1 MSTKT
6 ASKPALKPA
15 KAAKAVKAPFTIDD
29 LVIFGGY
36 SQLEEGQ
43 KELFAKGDTLK
54 VISVVDAENFQCVK
68 ANDDSVTDTVFDT
81 EIEKAPKGHK
91 IPAKAEEE
99 PEVETKAPKLK
110 KGSAPVDEPAAE
122 VKGKKA
128 KAEKEEVEVDPS
140 TVPLPI
146 ESYDA
151 DTQKVIKSD
160 ASALKAAKALTHTI
174 AETFWTLGGVLSFI
188 RRHKSY
194 ETVQVGDESPYAGNQ
209 GFAKYCEDELD
220 LHYRKAM
227 YYIEIY
233 ETLAPTGVEVD
244 RIIALG
250 WSKAKEITGVVTK
263 KNAEKWIAKAE
274 KLNREDLQAE
284 VKTAKVKAGTST
296 EDVTPT
302 EETAKVVRYKFSLF
316 EDQGNVANEALTK
329 ARETLG
335 TEDLNAAFSHIL
347 TEWLTMQ
354 GGSASLPI
362 DEAMKALEQTY
373 SLKTVSTYAKK
384 HYKG

>member
-6 ASKPALKPA
+6 ATKPATKPASKPPKTTF
-15 KAAKAVKAPFTIDD
+15 AVDD

-43 KELFAKGDTLK
+43 AELFSKGDTLK

-68 ANDDSVTDTVFDT
+68 ANDESVTDTVFDT
-81 EIEKAPKGHK
+81 EIAKAPKGHK
-91 IPAKAEEE
+91 IPAKDEEGTE
-99 PEVETKAPKLK
+99 APEKAPKLK
-110 KGSAPVDEPAAE
+110 KGSAPADEPADETPA
-122 VKGKKA
+122 KGKKA
-128 KAEKEEVEVDPS
+128 KAEKEVEVDPS
-140 TVPLPI
+140 TIPLPI

-194 ETVQVGDESPYAGNQ
+194 ETLQVGDEQPYAGTL
-209 GFAKYCEDELD
+209 GFSKYCEDELD

-233 ETLAPTGVEVD
+233 ETLAPTGVDVD

-284 VKTAKVKAGTST
+284 VKTAKVKAGTGT
-296 EDVTPT
+296 EDVTPA

-316 EDQGNVANEALTK
+316 EDQGNVANEALAK
-329 ARETLG
+329 AKETLG
-335 TEDLNAAFSHIL
+335 SEDLNAAFSHIM
-347 TEWLTMQ
+347 TEWLTLQ

-362 DEAMKALEQTY
+362 DEAMTALEQTY
-373 SLKTVSTYAKK
+373 SLKTVSAYAKK
-384 HYKG
+384 HYKN